1 MTAIA
6 INKIE
11 SSIEQSLLIDRFI
24 LAQVANITLVFPATW
39 VAEILRVDRSHVLT
53 LPFYNRF
60 LLGVIDLNGQTIPLL
75 NTADLLK
82 LTQVTLP
89 EKIVVIRLNR
99 VEEGLSNVGLIID
112 RSIGT
117 ATRQELPPDL
127 FTTHRAGELVMM
139 RSTLIPIDSWQPQY

>member
-24 LAQVANITLVFPATW
+24 LAQVANTTLVFPATW

-82 LTQVTLP
+82 LTQVNLP
-89 EKIVVIRLNR
+89 ERIVVIRLNR